1 MLNVL
6 FYAFG
11 CLNFH
16 EQGTRRGDFGGSLLS
31 VVGHF
36 RYSCPRI
43 GRTNALDMF
52 FFRYF
57 AFRISGTKLVWG
69 RVASV
74 CLFSALAPLVR
85 MPARWEAERA
95 KPFLSPALNIAF
107 FRERGSGIGV
117 APYSRRRRFWHACQR
132 IGSRACGALFI
143 LRSLRP
149 ILIDWDRMGGE
160 GRLRPSFL
168 SDGAFGMH
176 IS

>member
-16 EQGTRRGDFGGSLLS
+16 EQGTGSGGFGGSLLS

-52 FFRYF
+52 FFLSF
-57 AFRISGTKLVWG
+57 AFRISGTKWGWG
-69 RVASV
+69 RVAGV
-74 CLFSALAPLVR
+74 CLLSALALLVC

-95 KPFLSPALNIAF
+95 RLFLSPPLNIPF

-117 APYSRRRRFWHACQR
+117 APYSRRRHFWHACQR

-143 LRSLRP
+143 LRSRRSTLM
-149 ILIDWDRMGGE
+149 DSDRRGGE
-160 GRLRPSFL
+160 GRLCLSFR

-176 IS
+176 VS